1 MKRNLHLVLAF
12 LALFLILIFSC
23 TEEPKNTT
31 ISSDGVKISFNVSGE
46 GSPALV
52 FIPGWGN
59 NRSSW
64 DSIVPHFSQKYKVVT
79 IDLPGYGESGNNR
92 EKWDMASYGKDVV
105 AVINKLHL
113 NNVVLIGHSMG
124 AAVIIETA
132 KVIPEK
138 IVGLVI
144 EDDLHNVEAKFS
156 EQLVNY
162 LDSIF
167 MDVANNPTVEKFL
180 TTYNNPKLRP
190 GKSEEIA
197 RKFVIMF
204 ENVPKIGWSE
214 SLKEYFR
221 WYNDYCIESLKTIQ
235 TPIIAINSD
244 QPTTNVEAFKKYHP
258 SFEVKIIPNVTH
270 LVHYEA
276 PERFNFLLEESIQ
289 EFINARKK

>member
-1 MKRNLHLVLAF
+1 MKKNLLLVLSC

-23 TEEPKNTT
+23 TEKPENTA
-31 ISSDGVKISFNVSGE
+31 ISSDGVKISFSVSGE

-64 DSIVPHFSQKYKVVT
+64 DSIVPYFSQKYKVVT
-79 IDLPGYGESGNNR
+79 IDLAGYGGSGNNR
-92 EKWDMASYGKDVV
+92 EKWDMASFGKDVV

-113 NNVVLIGHSMG
+113 KNVVLIGHSMG
-124 AAVIIETA
+124 AVVIIETA

-138 IVGLVI
+138 ITGLVI
-144 EDDLHNVEAKFS
+144 EDDMHNVEDKYS

-162 LDSIF
+162 LDSVY
-167 MDVANNPTVEKFL
+167 MNMAANPTVEKYLAAF
-180 TTYNNPKLRP
+180 NNPKLP
-190 GKSEEIA
+190 LGKSEDIA
-197 RKFVIMF
+197 KKFVSMI

-214 SLKEYFR
+214 SLKECFR
-221 WYNDYCIESLKTIQ
+221 WYNEDCIESLKMIQ
-235 TPIIAINSD
+235 IPIIAINSD
-244 QPTTNVEAFKKYHP
+244 QPPTNVEVFKKYHP

-276 PERFNFLLEESIQ
+276 PEKFNLLLEESIQ
-289 EFINARKK
+289 EFLNASKK